1 MFNLVSLNIR
11 NCRPLSLVC
20 LDGQRCGGRVVS
32 LQWRSGRKH
41 LASLS
46 RHTKTWPCRTSKN
59 PSRPFSL
66 PTCTPGLTWSGD
78 LLLYKEGFSPLGPT
92 YILPHLLIVGLTL
105 PSTATALYETKT
117 QSPAK
122 EEIISGVTKMLVMP
136 LLAVIHR
143 PVDQFLSKP
152 FV

>member
-1 MFNLVSLNIR
+1 MFVLTDKGVVVVWCPCSGDLGENI
-11 NCRPLSLVC
+11 
-20 LDGQRCGGRVVS
+20 
-32 LQWRSGRKH
+32 WRHYPATQKH
-41 LASLS
+41 DPAGPA
-46 RHTKTWPCRTSKN
+46 KTR
-59 PSRPFSL
+59 
-66 PTCTPGLTWSGD
+66 PGLSVCQPALQALPLQTWSGD
-78 LLLYKEGFSPLGPT
+78 VPLYKEGFSPLGPT

>member
-1 MFNLVSLNIR
+1 MWWS
-11 NCRPLSLVC
+11 CRVPAVEIWEKTSGVIIPPHKNMT
-20 LDGQRCGGRVVS
+20 
-32 LQWRSGRKH
+32 LQDQQKPVQAFQSADLH
-41 LASLS
+41 
-46 RHTKTWPCRTSKN
+46 
-59 PSRPFSL
+59 SRPY
-66 PTCTPGLTWSGD
+66 PTRESGEVP
-78 LLLYKEGFSPLGPT
+78 LYKEGFSPLGPT